1 MIAFVDGV
9 VAAVGETSVVV
20 AVGGFG
26 LEVLAPSST
35 LARCAVGSEI
45 RLRTHLVVR
54 EEQPSLYGFHQAEQ
68 LALFKRLL
76 EVGGVG
82 PKLALGVLSS
92 LNASL
97 IVTAVMNDDPGLLT
111 SAPGVGKRTA
121 ERIVLEL
128 KGRLPDDLLALVGDG
143 RSVSGARGGIGAAG
157 EDAVAA
163 LLALGYREG
172 QVRAAVAD
180 LLAKAPAD
188 TAEALIRKALSQL
201 R

>member
-1 MIAFVDGV
+1 MIAFVEGI
-9 VAAVGETSVVV
+9 VAAVGEASVVV
-20 AVGGFG
+20 SVGGIG
-26 LEVLAPSST
+26 LEVMAPSST
-35 LARCAVGSEI
+35 LAKCVVGREA

-76 EVGGVG
+76 EVGGIG
-82 PKLALGVLSS
+82 PKLALGILSS
-92 LNASL
+92 LNANL
-97 IVTAVMNDDPGLLT
+97 IVTAVLNGDPGLLT

-128 KGRLPDDLLALVGDG
+128 KGRLPDELVALATGGGAVPVGKVG
-143 RSVSGARGGIGAAG
+143 PSAAA

-172 QVRAAVAD
+172 QVRAAVAE
-180 LLAKAPAD
+180 LVAKAPAD
-188 TAEALIRKALSQL
+188 AAEALIRKALAQL

>member
-9 VAAVGETSVVV
+9 VAEVGEASVVV

-35 LARCAVGSEI
+35 LARCTVGQPI
-45 RLRTHLVVR
+45 KLRTLLVFR
-54 EEQPSLYGFHQAEQ
+54 DEQPSLFGFHQSEQ
-68 LALFKRLL
+68 AVLFRRLL
-76 EVGGVG
+76 DVGGIG
-82 PKLALGVLSS
+82 PKLALAILSS
-92 LNASL
+92 IPPALV
-97 IVTAVMNDDPGLLT
+97 VTAVVNADPALLT

-128 KGRLPDDLLALVGDG
+128 KGRLPEELLALD
-143 RSVSGARGGIGAAG
+143 SGATSAGIGSAG

-172 QVRAAVAD
+172 QVRNLIVELAAQNRED
-180 LLAKAPAD
+180 G
-188 TAEALIRKALSQL
+188 AEALIRKALARL